1 MALSTAALELRSGR
15 LTGTT
20 TAAALGLHS
29 YKSPLW
35 AYKQILDIGETK
47 VTDPMEWGTRLEP
60 VIAAK
65 FAEKRGIT
73 LTEMGTRQHPDY
85 PFWAASGDFRI
96 GPREALEV
104 KTAGRI
110 QKVDMWGRD
119 DLDEDEYDNPY
130 FDEMLAWGAEG
141 SEDIPYEYIVQCAV
155 QMAVF
160 DLDAVWVAVLIGGN
174 DYREYFRTR
183 DLEFEEMLAEGACL
197 FYQNHILPRI
207 PPPPRDTAELLSF
220 LKDLYPSDD
229 GTAIEPTPEILESI
243 ERLRGYKAIAK
254 DTKKLVDEETATIK
268 AFLKESSQIGTGEKP
283 LLTYKQARSSYPT
296 DWAAVALATNPPAE
310 LVKSHTAEK
319 PGSRRLLVK

>member
-35 AYKQILDIGETK
+35 AYKQILGIGETK
-47 VTDPMEWGTRLEP
+47 VTEPMKWGLRLEP
-60 VIAAK
+60 VIAAH
-65 FAEKRGIT
+65 FAEKRDIA

-110 QKVDMWGRD
+110 QKIDMWGRD
-119 DLDEDEYDNPY
+119 DLDDEEYDNPFY
-130 FDEMLAWGAEG
+130 DEMLAWGAEG
-141 SEDIPYEYIVQCAV
+141 SQDIPYEYIVQCAV

-183 DLEFEEMLAEGACL
+183 DLEFEEMLAEGARH
-197 FYQNHILPRI
+197 FFESHIVPEI
-207 PPPPRDTAELLSF
+207 PPPARDTAELLAF
-220 LKDLYPSDD
+220 LKDRYPSDD
-229 GTAIEPTPEILESI
+229 GTAIEPTPEILERI
-243 ERLRGYKAIAK
+243 DRLRGYKAIAK
-254 DTKKLVDEETATIK
+254 DTKKLVEEETAEIR
-268 AFLKESSQIGTGEKP
+268 AFMGNASQIGEGEKP
-283 LLTYKQARSSYPT
+283 LLTCKQARSSYPT
-296 DWAAVALATNPPAE
+296 DWQAVSLKTNPPAE
-310 LVKSHTAEK
+310 LVREHTTEK